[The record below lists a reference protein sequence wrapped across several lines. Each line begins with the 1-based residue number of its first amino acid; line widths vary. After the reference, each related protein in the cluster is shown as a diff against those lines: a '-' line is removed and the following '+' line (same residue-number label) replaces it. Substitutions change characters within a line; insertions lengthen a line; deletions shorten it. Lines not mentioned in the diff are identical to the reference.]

1 MTNKLRLLEQIDDM
15 TMCGEFIE
23 KGCEAPYREFDAL
36 GERRRNILTLIADRL
51 QSEKA
56 SAQYRAVEA
65 QPKVQ
70 ARRPTKLNV
79 RA

>member
-1 MTNKLRLLEQIDDM
+1 MVNKLRLLEQVEDKAI
-15 TMCGEFIE
+15 CGEFIE
-23 KGCEAPYREFDAL
+23 KGCDAPYREFDAL
-36 GERRRNILTLIADRL
+36 GERCRTILTLIADRL

-56 SAQYRAVEA
+56 SAQYRAIEG

-70 ARRPTKLNV
+70 ARRFAKLNV